1 MLYNNKT
8 QKLYII
14 LHEHYNIFRCANQDF
29 DLTRNHLI
37 MKRVFSCKKEIFLEP
52 KNIHEISYGFCR
64 KKRRKRSWKIKFSA
78 ICEYRQ
84 RKQLKK

>member
-1 MLYNNKT
+1 MKSFDYEKG
-8 QKLYII
+8 YESI
-14 LHEHYNIFRCANQDF
+14 LKGCFR
-29 DLTRNHLI
+29 
-37 MKRVFSCKKEIFLEP
+37 VKKGIFLEP